1 MKHIPNI
8 LTSIRIAAAGVFAYF
23 FAQDNHDA
31 CVYTFA
37 LSMLTDVLD
46 GAIAR
51 KFNCISD
58 LGKILD
64 PLADKL
70 TLLVI
75 SICFFSS
82 GLIPK
87 YMLIA
92 IIVKES
98 LMLIGAVIMLRHKA
112 VAYSDAFGKAAT
124 TLFSTS
130 IILALLRGYSAFSFL
145 GDLYVPVFGLSI
157 ICSFVALF
165 HYANT
170 QFRQNV
176 HQQQQQ

>member
-8 LTSIRIAAAGVFAYF
+8 LTSIRIVAAGVFAYF
-23 FAQDNHDA
+23 FAQDNHNA
-31 CVYTFA
+31 CVATFA

-51 KFNCISD
+51 KYNCISD

-70 TLLVI
+70 TLLII

-98 LMLIGAVIMLRHKA
+98 LMLIGAIIMLRNKA
-112 VAYSDAFGKAAT
+112 VAYSDAFGKAST

-130 IILALLRGYSAFSFL
+130 IVLALLKSYPAFAFL
-145 GDLYVPVFGLSI
+145 GDIYVIVFGLSI
-157 ICSFVALF
+157 LCSFVALA

-176 HQQQQQ
+176 HHQQQ

>member
-1 MKHIPNI
+1 M
-8 LTSIRIAAAGVFAYF
+8 LTSIRIALAGVFAYF

-31 CVYTFA
+31 CMITFA
-37 LSMLTDVLD
+37 VSMLTDVLD

-70 TLLVI
+70 TLLTI

-98 LMLIGAVIMLRHKA
+98 LMLIGGVIMLRNKA
-112 VAYSDAFGKAAT
+112 VAYSDKFGKAAT

-130 IILALLRGYSAFSFL
+130 IVMALLKEYPAFAFL
-145 GDLYVPVFGLSI
+145 GNLYVAVFGFSI
-157 ICSFVALF
+157 ICSFVALV

-176 HQQQQQ
+176 QQH